1 MIFFEWLCH
10 LGLESNDQ
18 FISGVT
24 PHLAAPKIASPQCFV
39 AGDVLPQAALSIP
52 ISLYQFEERQLAGTR
67 VLASRSRKQQK
78 FEKNKKQNID

>member
-39 AGDVLPQAALSIP
+39 GGMDVLPQAALSIP
-52 ISLYQFEERQLAGTR
+52 ISLYQFEERQLAET
-67 VLASRSRKQQK
+67 SS
-78 FEKNKKQNID
+78 FEEEKAAEIWQKNKK